1 LKASLPNIET
11 TVHYHIAARLAT
23 LLLAQRA
30 AQASLT
36 TAHYADLTPNQAHHH
51 QRFSTNLQQ
60 QLEPLTIHTTLTKTS
75 PLRPSLC

>member
-30 AQASLT
+30 AQASHT

-51 QRFSTNLQQ
+51 QRLQTNTIQ
-60 QLEPLTIHTTLTKTS
+60 QLQPLTSNTTLTKTS
-75 PLRPSLC
+75 PLRSTLC